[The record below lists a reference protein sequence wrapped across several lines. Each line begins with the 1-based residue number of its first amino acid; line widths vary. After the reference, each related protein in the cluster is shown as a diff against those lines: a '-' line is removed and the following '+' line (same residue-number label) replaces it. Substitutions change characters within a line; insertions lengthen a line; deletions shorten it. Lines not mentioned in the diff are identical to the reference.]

1 MLRFQNF
8 DEVFQALKAHFRA
21 ETART
26 VQAVVGV
33 HIEGEGGGSWYLDFD
48 SGRLDIRRETPDKPV
63 NVDVFVRA
71 EDYWALL
78 YGELDPMAAYMRGR
92 LRIRGDLRLLY
103 QLQHLFRLPGSS
115 SS

>member
-1 MLRFQNF
+1 MRRFQSF
-8 DEVFQALKAHFRA
+8 DDVFRALKEHFRP
-21 ETART
+21 ETAQG

-48 SGRLDIRRETPDKPV
+48 EDQLEVLREAPDKPV
-63 NVDVFVRA
+63 DVDIHVSA

-78 YGELDPMAAYMRGR
+78 YGEMDPLAAYMRGR

-103 QLQHLFRLPGSS
+103 QLQHLFRLPDSPSS
-115 SS
+115 